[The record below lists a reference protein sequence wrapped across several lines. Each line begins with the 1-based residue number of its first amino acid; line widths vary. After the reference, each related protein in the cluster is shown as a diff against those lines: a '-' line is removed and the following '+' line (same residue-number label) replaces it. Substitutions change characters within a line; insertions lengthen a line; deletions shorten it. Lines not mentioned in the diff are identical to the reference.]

1 MRNVAIVLGVL
12 NLIGAGLAWVLVPNP
27 HEAAAQL
34 KISSQVPAVLV
45 RASEGS
51 PDDFQT
57 FKRTQAQLVRSPQVL
72 GRALGQTTISHLPL
86 VVSHED
92 DPVSW
97 LEERLIVD
105 YPDNAEVM
113 RVAIEGS
120 EGDSKQLK
128 KIVDAVVNCYLTE
141 VVQHDRDL
149 RNDHYR
155 KLQQTY
161 EIYLGEVKTQNDTL
175 HKLQALHKTSSTEA
189 AQVKRKMELEKLAEL
204 MTQRA
209 KLQERLDE
217 QGLHIALRQARDEL
231 AQTAPAS
238 ESKVEENGVATS
250 QLSLPLLLKQQEHLE
265 ALFKEVGE
273 RMNEQADVVARLD
286 NFNVNVQSK
295 LDELKAW
302 QAITGDLRAELD
314 RIKVEQLAPERII
327 KIDDATWHES
337 RRTPTE
343 KYAGMATAAVLGLG
357 LIAFGTFGR
366 RRKT

>member
-12 NLIGAGLAWVLVPNP
+12 SLIGAGLAWVLVPNP

-34 KISSQVPAVLV
+34 KISSYVPAVLS
-45 RASEGS
+45 RAAESR
-51 PDDFQT
+51 PADFQT

-72 GRALGQTTISHLPL
+72 DCALGQATISHLPL
-86 VVSHED
+86 IVSHED

-97 LEERLIVD
+97 LEERLIVE
-105 YPDNAEVM
+105 YPDDAEVM
-113 RVAIEGS
+113 RVAIEGN

-128 KIVDAVVNCYLTE
+128 KIVDAVVNCYLSE
-141 VVQHDRDL
+141 VVQHDHDL

-155 KLQQTY
+155 KLQRTY
-161 EIYLGEVKTQNDTL
+161 ETYLGEVKTQNDTL
-175 HKLQALHKTSSTEA
+175 HKLQALHKINSTEA
-189 AQVKRKMELEKLAEL
+189 AQVKKKVELEKLGEL
-204 MTQRA
+204 MSQRA

-231 AQTAPAS
+231 AQTAPAP

-273 RMNEQADVVARLD
+273 RMSEQVEVLARMD
-286 NFNVNVQSK
+286 DFNVNVQSK

-302 QAITGDLRAELD
+302 QAITGDLRTELD
-314 RIKVEQLAPERII
+314 RLKVEQLAPERIT

-357 LIAFGTFGR
+357 LIGLGTIRR